1 MKNKISV
8 CILVKNAQNT
18 IKECLESLK
27 SFDEIILLDNQS
39 SDDTLKIAN
48 EFKAKFNNLKIYSSE
63 FIGFGPLK
71 NLAISYASN
80 DWIFSIDSDEVLES
94 QALNEIANLDLNPQN
109 IYALPRKNLYKG
121 EWIKACGWY
130 PDFVLRLFNKTQT
143 KFNSN
148 FVHESLEA
156 KNLNIIKLK
165 NGLRHYAYDD
175 ISTLLIEPKGAISAK
190 PCYIA
195 CGNSSV
201 ITPLKRD
208 FCMVIR
214 AL

>member
-1 MKNKISV
+1 MIKRDEKIKISAV
-8 CILVKNAQNT
+8 LIVKNAEATLQ
-18 IKECLESLK
+18 ECLDSLQN
-27 SFDEIILLDNQS
+27 FDEIILLDNGS
-39 SDDTLKIAN
+39 SDNTQKIAQD
-48 EFKAKFNNLKIYSSE
+48 FNTLHKNLKIYTSE
-63 FIGFGPLK
+63 FIGFGALK
-71 NLAISYASN
+71 NLAVSYASN

-94 QALNEIANLDLNPQN
+94 QTLDEIANLDLNPQN

-165 NGLRHYAYDD
+165 KYKY
-175 ISTLLIEPKGAISAK
+175 
-190 PCYIA
+190 
-195 CGNSSV
+195 
-201 ITPLKRD
+201 
-208 FCMVIR
+208 
-214 AL
+214 

>member
-94 QALNEIANLDLNPQN
+94 QTLDEIANLDLNPQN

-175 ISTLLIEPKGAISAK
+175 ISTLIEKMQ
-190 PCYIA
+190 
-195 CGNSSV
+195 
-201 ITPLKRD
+201 KRQ
-208 FCMVIR
+208 IN
-214 AL
+214 